1 MTMKNAPLL
10 LLVSMAVSSVVY
22 GQQSVPAGSTVFVD
36 TNNGFDI
43 FILAAL
49 QAKHVPLVLVSSR
62 DKADY
67 ILDSALFH
75 SSEFVATQKVAGT
88 YRVSESAFKLTSK
101 SGEVVFAYAAT
112 KGMFSK
118 GKQSVAE
125 ACAKH
130 LKRVVSDQ
138 QAPVVRNGTASLA
151 GVLDITFTSAPPN
164 ALVIIGGAAL
174 GRTPFTAKLPTGA
187 YKVTFSLAGYTSSIE
202 TIGVGA
208 GYPLAVDA
216 KLLAI
221 Q

>member
-101 SGEVVFAYAAT
+101 PT
-112 KGMFSK
+112 II
-118 GKQSVAE
+118 
-125 ACAKH
+125 
-130 LKRVVSDQ
+130 L
-138 QAPVVRNGTASLA
+138 
-151 GVLDITFTSAPPN
+151 APPLTQI
-164 ALVIIGGAAL
+164 ATRSPC
-174 GRTPFTAKLPTGA
+174 RTPLEIRRCATWFARRFNSA
-187 YKVTFSLAGYTSSIE
+187 
-202 TIGVGA
+202 
-208 GYPLAVDA
+208 
-216 KLLAI
+216 
-221 Q
+221 